1 MRTLKTNK
9 DNKVVFENKQDVIHW
24 LKRCKEMQPVTTAE
38 LQKVDSSLDVAE
50 VFTDNVICDRY
61 QGMIDWL
68 ESDEVA

>member
-24 LKRCKEMQPVTTAE
+24 LKRCKEMQPETTAK
-38 LQKVDSSLDVAE
+38 LQKTDFSSDVVE
-50 VFTDNVICDRY
+50 VFTDNVIYNRY